1 MTLQNS
7 PVELESPVGHFD
19 YPVVS
24 ATTSAEGIIRA
35 AQALTP
41 ALAAEASLRDKQ
53 RILAHEALEWVRTAG
68 ITAARVPV
76 KWDGPELAYEDL
88 AHIMIALAKGD
99 PNVAQVLIPHFTSVE
114 RLRLNGN
121 EQQQARYFAGLRYGD
136 IISGATGELGGKFVT
151 DMTTQLVTTP
161 QGLRLRG
168 KKFYST
174 GGLYADRLRV
184 TAKNDLG
191 DTVSALIPRL
201 RQGVVQHDDW
211 DGMGQRLTAS
221 GSTEFNDVAVL
232 PEEVMFYS
240 HAEKKRR
247 NYQPAATQM
256 LHSTIEVGIA
266 FAVLDE
272 AIGWANRGA
281 RPRPDSGVERSVDD
295 WYVQHIIGNIAAHA
309 HAAEATLL
317 RAARKV
323 DEAVSGWYGDL
334 AEAER
339 EARLIAASIATAEA
353 KIICNESALRAA
365 ELIYDVGGSSAT
377 LSANNFDRH
386 WRNARTHT
394 THDPINHRYRVVG
407 RFYLDQTP
415 PPITMYD

>member
-1 MTLQNS
+1 MTL
-7 PVELESPVGHFD
+7 ESSTEHPGHFD
-19 YPVVS
+19 FAVVTRDSTHTLVS
-24 ATTSAEGIIRA
+24 AAKS
-35 AQALTP
+35 LT
-41 ALAAEASLRDKQ
+41 ATLAAGASERDLQ
-53 RILAHEALEWVRTAG
+53 RILPFDEMEWVRKAG
-68 ITAARVPV
+68 ITAARVPAA
-76 KWDGPELAYEDL
+76 WNGPELPWRDL
-88 AHIMIALAKGD
+88 AQVMIALAEGD
-99 PNVAQVLIPHFTSVE
+99 PNIAQALIPHFTSVE

-121 EQQQARYFAGLRYGD
+121 AQQQSRYFHGLRHGD

-151 DMTTQLVTTP
+151 DMTTRLVSTEK
-161 QGLRLRG
+161 GLRLRG

-174 GGLYADRLRV
+174 GGLLADRLRV
-184 TAKNDLG
+184 TAKDDDGN
-191 DTVSALIPRL
+191 TVSVLIPRQ
-201 RQGVVQHDDW
+201 RAGIVQHDDW

-221 GSTEFNDVAVL
+221 GTTEFNDVLVH

-240 HAEKKRR
+240 SALNKRR

-256 LHSTIEVGIA
+256 LHSTIEVGIT
-266 FAVLDE
+266 FAVLQD
-272 AIGWANRGA
+272 AIGWAQRGA
-281 RPRPDSGVERSVDD
+281 RPRPDSGVERSTDD

-317 RAARKV
+317 RAAGKV
-323 DEAVSGWYGDL
+323 DEAVNAWYSEVKG
-334 AEAER
+334 AELEST
-339 EARLIAASIATAEA
+339 LIAASIATAEA
-353 KIICNESALRAA
+353 KIICNSAALKAA

-377 LSANNFDRH
+377 LRRNNFDRH